1 MMANPNIVNVTSIY
15 GVTYVQAVGVSATAI
30 VSNAGGSG
38 TVIKLDALYIGNIDT
53 SASYKITVDL
63 FRSSVAYNMLY
74 QVSIP
79 AGAGLDVL
87 SQSIYLQEG
96 DTLRLTAYTTRKLK
110 ALASGEGI
118 PDCVK
123 ATAGSLGH

>member
-1 MMANPNIVNVTSIY
+1 MANPNIVNVTSIY
-15 GVTYVQAVGVSATAI
+15 GTTYVQAVGVSATAI
-30 VSNAGGSG
+30 VPAVATGSI
-38 TVIKLDALYIGNIDT
+38 VKLDALYVGNIDT

-87 SQSIYLQEG
+87 SKSIYLQEC
-96 DTLRLTAYTTRKLK
+96 DEIRLTADTASKLQ
-110 ALASGEGI
+110 AIASGEVI
-118 PDCVK
+118 
-123 ATAGSLGH
+123 S